1 MQMADSPVNRMRWML
16 RALLVLGILGIGA
29 ELLLTGHTE
38 EATQWIPIVAMGIG
52 LVALGLDVFSRGR
65 LGTGVMRL
73 AMVAL
78 VGVGALG
85 LWYHYE
91 SNVEFQRELDA
102 DGSAWEHFVASMRA
116 TSPPSLAP
124 GAMALLGGIGLIST
138 CGAGAARRSKQ
149 GEG

>member
-1 MQMADSPVNRMRWML
+1 MAESPANRMRWML
-16 RALLVLGILGIGA
+16 RALLALGILGIGA
-29 ELLLTGHTE
+29 ELLLTEHTE
-38 EATQWIPIVAMGIG
+38 MATQWIPIVAMGIG
-52 LVALGLDVFSRGR
+52 MLALGLDVFSRGR
-65 LGTGVMRL
+65 LATVVMRL
-73 AMVAL
+73 SMLAL

-102 DGSAWEHFVASMRA
+102 DGTAWEHFVASMRA

-138 CGAGAARRSKQ
+138 CGAGAARRTMQ
-149 GEG
+149 EGAG